1 MTKISLRKHYLP
13 DITLCWNTFVCECKC
28 GYSLSFPVTITA
40 LNDKVFVGYLMV
52 AKDEGTGADLGSF
65 SIISGGKVMCGTT
78 VRTSSWQFQIC
89 IYAEGI
95 ITSENA
101 CFMIMVSIKKMSASI
116 LKLPTIIITI
126 SHVYIF
132 FHVVPDLGR
141 YIRVNTGSY
150 VLATRIQCKFKYL
163 NVLKRVKRTLGVK
176 QDWDIDR
183 YLGNET
189 R

>member
-1 MTKISLRKHYLP
+1 MLLFSTDKKHDWL
-13 DITLCWNTFVCECKC
+13 NT
-28 GYSLSFPVTITA
+28 
-40 LNDKVFVGYLMV
+40 
-52 AKDEGTGADLGSF
+52 
-65 SIISGGKVMCGTT
+65 
-78 VRTSSWQFQIC
+78 
-89 IYAEGI
+89 
-95 ITSENA
+95 
-101 CFMIMVSIKKMSASI
+101 I

>member
-1 MTKISLRKHYLP
+1 M
-13 DITLCWNTFVCECKC
+13 
-28 GYSLSFPVTITA
+28 
-40 LNDKVFVGYLMV
+40 
-52 AKDEGTGADLGSF
+52 
-65 SIISGGKVMCGTT
+65 
-78 VRTSSWQFQIC
+78 
-89 IYAEGI
+89 

-101 CFMIMVSIKKMSASI
+101 CFMITISIKKMSASI

-176 QDWDIDR
+176 QD
-183 YLGNET
+183 
-189 R
+189 